1 MPLNESDA
9 RERISAFMDGELR
22 GSDCDRA
29 VKSLYAS
36 PELRRDWARFH
47 LIGDAMRKTGPIA
60 RAETIADRVSAELAR
75 ERIVHAAPRLR
86 RRVWAPLAGLAL
98 AASVAAVAI
107 LGVRS
112 VDDGIEV
119 QTVASVAPV
128 RQAVPAAPPA
138 RSDTGSRVQRVAAA
152 SAQRMLASAAGRPWS
167 DAAGDAGARI
177 NAYLI
182 HHSEHAGLGVRG
194 VLPYVRVVGYQ
205 SDAGDGR

>member
-1 MPLNESDA
+1 MPLNESDK

-22 GSDCDRA
+22 GSDCDR
-29 VKSLYAS
+29 VIESLYAS
-36 PELRRDWARFH
+36 PELRREWVRFH
-47 LIGDAMRKTGPIA
+47 LIGDALRKIGPIPGA
-60 RAETIADRVSAELAR
+60 ATIADRVSAGLAR
-75 ERIVHAAPRLR
+75 ERIVHAGPRFR
-86 RRVWAPLAGLAL
+86 RRVWAPLPGLAL

-112 VDDGIEV
+112 LDDGMEV

-128 RQAVPAAPPA
+128 RQAALAAPPA
-138 RSDTGSRVQRVAAA
+138 RSGTGSRVQRVAAA
-152 SAQRMLASAAGRPWS
+152 SAQRVLASSAGRPWS
-167 DAAGDAGARI
+167 DATGDAGARI

-205 SDAGDGR
+205 SDAGDSR